1 MKSLKVMPEHSLLKD
16 EFLGSPI
23 PIYLPR
29 DCKNRVV
36 FFGNFLF
43 DCDKESYYIKL
54 SSYLRQASIL

>member
-36 FFGNFLF
+36 FFGNFCLIVTR
-43 DCDKESYYIKL
+43 KATI
-54 SSYLRQASIL
+54 